1 MMSVVTAALG
11 DLLLIVGVVGV
22 GYFLIIGTAAAIMKL
37 ADTIKRA
44 KKPSPTPVRTSVP
57 RSAPPPDPRAATLD
71 EAAKS
76 ALRLNLTAQQAYAN
90 MCKICSDFSP
100 L

>member
-1 MMSVVTAALG
+1 MSVVTAALG
-11 DLLLIVGVVGV
+11 DLLLIIGVIGV

-44 KKPSPTPVRTSVP
+44 KKPSPTPVKTTVSRPVP
-57 RSAPPPDPRAATLD
+57 PADPRAAALND
-71 EAAKS
+71 AAKS
-76 ALRLNLTAQQAYAN
+76 TLRLNLTAQQAYAN